1 MSTAA
6 ASTRKKRSRSNIKEV
21 FQAVKVPKRSSAK
34 SPAKHTPSKAVTPST
49 PTRKSTVVEPKEN
62 VEITNNWK
70 IRRADPPAAIF
81 KHVGYT
87 PSLSPERQYSAGSS
101 AATHLPSP
109 HAKAMQVSAKA
120 AKTRASNFIQDNYV
134 VPEDFERPIR
144 FGPVSGSNFE
154 DRLIQAYMRNMLDRK
169 SGLDEVVILPFKS
182 SVSDKIEQLVDQG
195 FSHKESTKMLVACG
209 WVVKDA
215 LELLC
220 DNWKK

>member
-6 ASTRKKRSRSNIKEV
+6 ASTRKKRSRSVKEV
-21 FQAVKVPKRSSAK
+21 FQSVKVPKRSSAK
-34 SPAKHTPSKAVTPST
+34 SPAKHTPSTPSKVVTPST
-49 PTRKSTVVEPKEN
+49 STSTSSTVVEPKEN
-62 VEITNNWK
+62 VEITNNYK
-70 IRRADPPAAIF
+70 VRRADPPSAIF

-169 SGLDEVVILPFKS
+169 SGSDEVVILPFKS

-195 FSHKESTKMLVACG
+195 FTHKESTKMLVACG

-220 DNWKK
+220 DN